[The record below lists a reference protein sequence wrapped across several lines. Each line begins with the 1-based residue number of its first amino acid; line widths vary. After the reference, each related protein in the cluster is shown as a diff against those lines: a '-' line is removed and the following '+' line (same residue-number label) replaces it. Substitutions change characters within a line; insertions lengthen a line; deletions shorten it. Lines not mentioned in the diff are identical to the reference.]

1 MRIISDAV
9 SKAYSQNK
17 ITGTSYILNLYGLKS
32 KKLSK
37 TNYEATLSSDEVNG
51 TTLSVNDTTSSQKLL
66 ADIIKNAEKGNSTA
80 VVVRDEEGEFVK
92 VDGKTLLFAI
102 KSFAKNN
109 KEETEEKSES
119 SLLKAI
125 ETLGN

>member
-32 KKLSK
+32 KKLGK

-109 KEETEEKSES
+109 KEEIEEKSES